1 MAQKGMGTLKEGM
14 NVSAGLP
21 ETPLRR
27 WLHIQ
32 IVLST
37 RPRCTAKPRR
47 DSPDTLLAL
56 AADAKALPP
65 NPRIPVIIAVTKKIS
80 AYGDI
85 CLQEFFDAGLAA
97 VSRLAMA
104 RAPDGLAYLACD
116 VIEAANFQQFAVP
129 HSAGDG
135 LFADLDPFCRTIA
148 CRFIEN

>member
-1 MAQKGMGTLKEGM
+1 MGTLKEGM

-97 VSRLAMA
+97 VSRPGNGVSA
-104 RAPDGLAYLACD
+104 RRTASHLACG
-116 VIEAANFQQFAVP
+116 VIEVANFQQPA
-129 HSAGDG
+129 
-135 LFADLDPFCRTIA
+135 LF
-148 CRFIEN
+148 